1 MSTSVLS
8 IIPENHLHFNRLE
21 RCIDEK
27 NVLNQSQIK
36 PQSTNNGTSESRE
49 NCSIADTNLTNFEMR
64 SDEDHHM
71 STDCQEYKNLHT
83 DNSHENVNGLEKK
96 FNVET
101 SDELCVE
108 HELTNPISTK
118 TPNELILYTQKPF
131 NINSSNTFIKIPHKG
146 ISNLGNT
153 CYLASAL
160 QMLLSVEGFVKEI
173 IQSFRQQEGH
183 SNCPLRD
190 ALATLF
196 ISSYEQDVKSSNPK
210 HLDPTDLKKAMDD
223 ISTLFDGY
231 LQQDA
236 HEFLSTLLDILHDEF
251 SMKEDVSN
259 VNCDDKEIIHESNDE
274 MRDCSAHSLRTS
286 EDERFFSDN
295 DFVLVNIHEESVEKL
310 ESDTKKARL
319 ATNLPSLSKTPSY
332 SELNFDGINS
342 LLHGNTPKSQNQ
354 SSTISSNCDHLKLVG
369 GQLISESSF
378 TQKNQLGTFCDSST
392 FLEDKPLSQCNQSLC
407 TGNPVDKYFAMEVQT
422 HLTCDSCSYRSSH
435 LEIYRHLSIDVGND
449 EDDQLCETSVIES
462 LRSFFAPEKR
472 HLKCEK
478 CFSETATQTT
488 TITKVPNALI
498 LHLKRF
504 IVDIDHHYASI
515 SYKKNLAPIDFPEKL
530 DLDRE
535 KENSILAEFLTTDVS
550 YPEMGY
556 TTSEEESQED
566 SEESITNSFVKVPK
580 GQYHIRSIVN
590 HIGSNVMCG
599 HYTTDAL
606 RMYPSDQNTEN
617 HISSIRKWT
626 RFNDDFVS
634 LVNHH
639 EAMGIN
645 AQKSAYMLLYEFE

>member
-21 RCIDEK
+21 RFIDEK

-36 PQSTNNGTSESRE
+36 RQSTNNDTSESRE
-49 NCSIADTNLTNFEMR
+49 NSIADTNLTNFEMR
-64 SDEDHHM
+64 SDEDHQM
-71 STDCQEYKNLHT
+71 PTDCKEYKSRHI
-83 DNSHENVNGLEKK
+83 DDSHENVNDSEKK
-96 FNVET
+96 FNIET
-101 SDELCVE
+101 SDELRVE

-118 TPNELILYTQKPF
+118 TPNELIPYTPKPF
-131 NINSSNTFIKIPHKG
+131 NINDANTCMKIPHKG
-146 ISNLGNT
+146 INNLGNT

-173 IQSFRQQEGH
+173 IQSFRQQGH

-196 ISSYEQDVKSSNPK
+196 ISSYEQDDKLSNPK

-251 SMKEDVSN
+251 AVKEDVSN
-259 VNCDDKEIIHESNDE
+259 ANCDDKEIIHESNDE

-286 EDERFFSDN
+286 EDERFCSDN
-295 DFVLVNIHEESVEKL
+295 DFVLVNIHEESADEL

-319 ATNLPSLSKTPSY
+319 AISNLPSLSKTPSY
-332 SELNFDGINS
+332 SELHFDGINS
-342 LLHGNTPKSQNQ
+342 LLHGNTPKSHNQ
-354 SSTISSNCDHLKLVG
+354 SSTLSSNCDRLKLIG
-369 GQLISESSF
+369 GELLPESSF
-378 TQKNQLGTFCDSST
+378 KQENQHEAVCDSCT
-392 FLEDKPLSQCNQSLC
+392 FLDDKPLSQCNQSLC
-407 TGNPVDKYFAMEVQT
+407 TGNLVDKYFAMEVQT
-422 HLTCDSCSYRSSH
+422 HLTCDSCSHQSSH
-435 LEIYRHLSIDVGND
+435 SEIYRHLSIDVGND
-449 EDDQLCETSVIES
+449 EDDPLCETSVIES

-478 CFSETATQTT
+478 CFSESATQTT
-488 TITKVPNALI
+488 RITKVPIALI

-504 IVDIDHHYASI
+504 IVDIDPDYASI

-530 DLDRE
+530 DLERE

-556 TTSEEESQED
+556 ITSEKESRED
-566 SEESITNSFVKVPK
+566 SEESTTNSFVKVPK

-590 HIGSNVMCG
+590 HIGSNATCG

-606 RMYPSDQNTEN
+606 RMYSSDQNTEN
-617 HISSIRKWT
+617 DSSSIRKWT

-634 LVNHH
+634 LVDHH
-639 EAMGIN
+639 EAMGID